1 MLTFTDV
8 QLKHIFEAVKWFESN
23 FRSFFLRILSE
34 QIPFFQKTG
43 EISEMSDHLDQ
54 ILKDF
59 AAPQTDRTVN
69 LDGVALSCLKRALL
83 DYRRS
88 MAKQFEWYKA
98 RTIHPEVI
106 RTLEM
111 HVSPLD
117 ELLEQDWIREVKPAK
132 KLRLTE
138 YISVEQAEQIRRQ
151 EKIISLHAQSQHFG
165 RAFNQAAMANM
176 LASPTDVQFE
186 PPERVYDEKFHIL
199 QAPGLFLEDLDDYRE
214 RCEMRGASIVIAY
227 IDIDGFKSF
236 NERYGE
242 TEVDRRVL
250 PTFMAAL
257 EAHVFAHGFAYRF
270 GGDEYML
277 LLPNM
282 SFEMA
287 RNFLDELRR
296 DLAEVKYL
304 VISERT
310 TVSIGFCY
318 IDPDCSLTDREAM
331 ERANDAKRFAK
342 NQGKNCIAT
351 FRDDRFNKDSLY
363 IVGPAQ
369 NLP

>member
-1 MLTFTDV
+1 VPTFTDDQV
-8 QLKHIFEAVKWFESN
+8 KHIFEAVKWFESN

-34 QIPFFQKTG
+34 LIPHFQKTS
-43 EISEMSDHLDQ
+43 ELSEMSDHLDQ
-54 ILKDF
+54 LLKDF
-59 AAPQTDRTVN
+59 ADPQTDRTVD

-88 MAKQFEWYKA
+88 MAKQFEWYKS

-106 RTLEM
+106 HTLEM

-117 ELLEQDWIREVKPAK
+117 ELLEQDWIREARPAK
-132 KLRLTE
+132 RPRLTE
-138 YISVEQAEQIRRQ
+138 YISVEQAERVRRQ
-151 EKIISLHAQSQHFG
+151 EKIISLHAVAQHLG
-165 RAFNQAAMANM
+165 RAFNQAAMANK
-176 LASPTDVQFE
+176 LTAPTDNQYE
-186 PPERVYDEKFHIL
+186 PPEREYDEKFHIL
-199 QAPGLFLEDLDDYRE
+199 QAPGLFLKDLDDYRE
-214 RCEMRGASIVIAY
+214 RCEMRGASIVIGY

-242 TEVDRRVL
+242 TDVDRRVL

-270 GGDEYML
+270 GGDEYIL

-296 DLAEVKYL
+296 DLAEVKYPG
-304 VISERT
+304 VSERT

-318 IDPDCSLTDREAM
+318 VDPDCSLTDCEAM
-331 ERANDAKRFAK
+331 ERANDAKKFAK
-342 NQGKNCIAT
+342 DHGRNCIAT
-351 FRDDRFNKDSLY
+351 FRDDRFDKDSLY
-363 IVGPAQ
+363 IVGRAQ
-369 NLP
+369 NLS